1 MYIDLICVGKIKER
15 FYKAAIEEYTKRLKS
30 YHKLTII
37 EIDDEKD
44 PQNESEASIKLL
56 LEKEA
61 EKIEKRLNKESF
73 LIALAIEGKDFSSE
87 GLAEYLNH
95 LEENGKTH
103 LTFLIGG
110 SYGLSESLLKKA
122 DLKLSFSK
130 MTFPHQLM
138 RVIFLEQLYR
148 TSRIRSGQ
156 KYHK

>member
-1 MYIDLICVGKIKER
+1 MYIDLIAVGKIKENY
-15 FYKAAIEEYTKRLKS
+15 YKEAILEYSKRLKS
-30 YHKLTII
+30 YHKLSII
-37 EIDDEKD
+37 EIEDEKD
-44 PQNESEASIKLL
+44 PQNESEASILALL
-56 LEKEA
+56 AKEA

-73 LIALAIEGKDFSSE
+73 LIALAIEGKNFDSKAF
-87 GLAEYLNH
+87 ADYFTN

-110 SYGLSESLLKKA
+110 SYGLSPSLLEKA

-148 TSRIRSGQ
+148 ISRIKNGQ